1 MNTTPAHL
9 RTTFRLLRQ
18 YGACTSGYKKL
29 AQHIRDQHGTSPE
42 DYGMDRPIAIATILE
57 SNGQADAFW
66 SLRATQE
73 PSDQFTR
80 LLACD
85 FAEHV
90 LPIFEARRPNDQR
103 PRKAIEVARRFARGQ
118 ADRDELIAARKG
130 AAAADAAA
138 AAAAYAAYAA
148 AAAADAA
155 DADAAAA
162 AYAAYAAAAYAAYA
176 AAAYAANA
184 AAARLNER
192 QWQLHHFKAALAAES
207 ERCASALSERSAA
220 GNEVAAA

>member
-130 AAAADAAA
+130 AAAADAA
-138 AAAAYAAYAA
+138 
-148 AAAADAA
+148 
-155 DADAAAA
+155 
-162 AYAAYAAAAYAAYA
+162 YAAYAAAAYAAYA
-176 AAAYAANA
+176 AAAYAAYA

>member
-130 AAAADAAA
+130 AAAA
-138 AAAAYAAYAA
+138 
-148 AAAADAA
+148 
-155 DADAAAA
+155 
-162 AYAAYAAAAYAAYA
+162 YAAYAAAAYAAYA
-176 AAAYAANA
+176 AAAYAAYA

>member
-148 AAAADAA
+148 AA
-155 DADAAAA
+155 
-162 AYAAYAAAAYAAYA
+162 
-176 AAAYAANA
+176 
-184 AAARLNER
+184 RLNER